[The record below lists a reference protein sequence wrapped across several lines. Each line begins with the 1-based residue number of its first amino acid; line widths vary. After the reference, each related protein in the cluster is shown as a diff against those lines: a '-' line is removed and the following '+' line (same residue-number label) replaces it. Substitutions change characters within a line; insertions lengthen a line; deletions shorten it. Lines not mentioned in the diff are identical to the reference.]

1 MATRPEE
8 RFSVDFTVFLSFQ
21 GAGGAIQ
28 RVTARCVNLSSSGA
42 KLETKDRLAVRDNVL
57 VQSEKFGRMGLA
69 SIRYCVRTGMKYEVG
84 VEFAAALRLSD
95 PARKKILDSV
105 TLPGPSD

>member
-8 RFSVDFTVFLSFQ
+8 RHSVDFTVFLSFQ
-21 GAGGAIQ
+21 GAGGAVQ
-28 RVTARCVNLSSSGA
+28 RVTARCVDLSPSGA
-42 KLETKDRLAVRDNVL
+42 KLETKDRLTVRDNVL

-84 VEFAAALRLSD
+84 VEFAAAFRLSD
-95 PARKKILDSV
+95 PARKRILDSV
-105 TLPGPSD
+105 TLPEHSD

>member
-1 MATRPEE
+1 MGARPEE
-8 RFSVDFTVFLSFQ
+8 RRSVDFAVFLSFQ

-28 RVTARCVNLSSSGA
+28 RVTARCVDLSSSGA
-42 KLETKDRLAVRDNVL
+42 KLETRDRLAVRDNVL
-57 VQSEKFGRMGLA
+57 VHSEKFGRMGLA

-84 VEFAAALRLSD
+84 VEFATAFRLSD

-105 TLPGPSD
+105 SPPEHTD